1 MQNIS
6 NNDLLEYATLDVDG
20 KDLLKHISNKFKN
33 WHPAKCIEFLDELFK
48 DKDYNKLVAALITI
62 KLQRIRSNLLK
73 QLDTLMTD
81 GDVDIIKSLDRLLQV
96 VIRFSK
102 VDDEDD
108 ASNRIIIRYPDD
120 KEEKFK
126 RPVS

>member
-33 WHPAKCIEFLDELFK
+33 WHPTKCIEFLDELFK

-81 GDVDIIKSLDRLLQV
+81 GDVDIIKSLDKLLQV